1 MVTDNYEPA
10 GPVIRHLIWIAVAD
24 NAMLIEIA
32 SKFYEPW
39 QRK

>member
-1 MVTDNYEPA
+1 MSQPDS
-10 GPVIRHLIWIAVAD
+10 VIRIWIAVAD

-32 SKFYEPW
+32 SNFFEPW